1 MEIVYNILVISI
13 LNQIIILII
22 PLFPDL
28 HRKNERNMQY
38 CNIEFPC
45 VPPRRAAFIKY
56 CIFSVAFCR
65 SLTEFS

>member
-22 PLFPDL
+22 PPFPDL

-56 CIFSVAFCR
+56 CIFSAGIHLILVEN
-65 SLTEFS
+65 L